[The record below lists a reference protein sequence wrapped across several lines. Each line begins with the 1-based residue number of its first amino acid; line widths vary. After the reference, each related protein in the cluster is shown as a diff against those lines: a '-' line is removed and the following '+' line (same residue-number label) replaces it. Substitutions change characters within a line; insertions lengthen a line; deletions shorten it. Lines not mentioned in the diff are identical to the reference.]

1 MKEWILSLIPHCEK
15 TLTIVGAA
23 IGAALSYLFGEWTDA
38 LQWLLIFMI
47 ADYATGTAAAMKL
60 GEWASDVG
68 LKGIGRKAIVL
79 VIVAVG
85 HGLDVSLSI
94 HLVSVRDIIVC
105 AFIVNEAGSILEN
118 LGRIDP
124 HAIPDPVR
132 KMIASLKKKTE
143 KDIEKLEE
151 TLTK

>member
-1 MKEWILSLIPHCEK
+1 MKQFISDLIPHCEK
-15 TLTIVGAA
+15 TLTTVGAA
-23 IGAALSYLFGEWTDA
+23 LGAILSYLFGQWTDA
-38 LQWLLIFMI
+38 LTWLLIFMI
-47 ADYATGTAAAMKL
+47 ADYVTGTVAALKL

-68 LKGIGRKAIVL
+68 MKGIGRKCIVL

-94 HLVSVRDIIVC
+94 HMISVRDIIVC

-124 HAIPDPVR
+124 HAIPEPIHR
-132 KMIASLKKKTE
+132 MLASLKKRAE
-143 KDIEKLEE
+143 KEVEKIEEIAK
-151 TLTK
+151 

>member
-1 MKEWILSLIPHCEK
+1 MKQFLLDLVPHCEK
-15 TLTIVGAA
+15 TLTT
-23 IGAALSYLFGEWTDA
+23 IGAALGAVLSYLYGQWSDA
-38 LQWLLIFMI
+38 LSWLIIFMVS
-47 ADYATGTAAAMKL
+47 DYLTGTVAALKA

-68 LKGIGRKAIVL
+68 LKGLGRKVIVL

-94 HLVSVRDIIVC
+94 HMVSVRDIIVC

-132 KMIASLKKKTE
+132 KMIASLKKKAEE
-143 KDIEKLEE
+143 KAEKVEE
-151 TLTK
+151 LVK